1 MKTVRDILEVKGRMV
16 WSVDPGS
23 TVFDALSLM
32 AEKEIGALVVLDEA
46 RVAGIISERDYARK
60 VILHGRASPTTR
72 VEEIMTSPIRLNIGT
87 RGSPLAL
94 AQAEIV
100 RAALFQAW
108 PDLAIEDAVIL
119 GRMLAEPFADV
130 PSLLTAFGERRLPVC
145 QFVQDGSRAVGEAGA
160 VEDAASVARRNAAMP
175 LTAQR
180 QVDDFY
186 TRLGELSR

>member
-72 VEEIMTSPIRLNIGT
+72 VEEIMTSHVAYTHLDQSIEECMAIMTDKRIRH
-87 RGSPLAL
+87 
-94 AQAEIV
+94 
-100 RAALFQAW
+100 
-108 PDLAIEDAVIL
+108 
-119 GRMLAEPFADV
+119 
-130 PSLLTAFGERRLPVC
+130 LPVL
-145 QFVQDGSRAVGEAGA
+145 QDGKLIGLISIGDLVKAIIADQKFIIEQLERYITG
-160 VEDAASVARRNAAMP
+160 
-175 LTAQR
+175 
-180 QVDDFY
+180 
-186 TRLGELSR
+186 